1 MSKVTIYDVARLANC
16 STATVSLVFSGSE
29 RIRPKTRQHVLD
41 VANTLGYTP
50 NYIAQSLSKKNT
62 NTLGVIVPN
71 IDNPL
76 FSQMISGIESYA
88 NSKGY
93 NLILGLSDSNRKKEI
108 FYLEMLQRE
117 RVDGLI
123 VLPTFLDSLIDKLN
137 IPDSSKSPIV
147 LCGSSGNGAKLNIGY
162 AKCDNHEGARL
173 AVSHLID
180 TGRKRIGCIFP
191 VYSEQQYFT
200 RKEGYK
206 EALEQHGIDYDE
218 SLIKICASD
227 NDSIFEATRE
237 LFMEKHPDAIFC
249 LYDYCAIS
257 VLRAISI
264 MGLRIPED
272 ISVIGYDNIPLS
284 NYLPTSLSTI
294 DTQSKIVGQKAAEI
308 LIEKITDPD
317 AQIKQ
322 ITIKPELVIR
332 ESTSLKGGEK

>member
-137 IPDSSKSPIV
+137 IPD
-147 LCGSSGNGAKLNIGY
+147 
-162 AKCDNHEGARL
+162 
-173 AVSHLID
+173 
-180 TGRKRIGCIFP
+180 
-191 VYSEQQYFT
+191 
-200 RKEGYK
+200 
-206 EALEQHGIDYDE
+206 
-218 SLIKICASD
+218 
-227 NDSIFEATRE
+227 
-237 LFMEKHPDAIFC
+237 
-249 LYDYCAIS
+249 
-257 VLRAISI
+257 
-264 MGLRIPED
+264 
-272 ISVIGYDNIPLS
+272 
-284 NYLPTSLSTI
+284 
-294 DTQSKIVGQKAAEI
+294 
-308 LIEKITDPD
+308 
-317 AQIKQ
+317 
-322 ITIKPELVIR
+322 
-332 ESTSLKGGEK
+332 

>member
-76 FSQMISGIESYA
+76 FAQMISGVESYA
-88 NSKGY
+88 NSMGY
-93 NLILGLSDSNRKKEI
+93 NLILGLSDSNRKKEV
-108 FYLEMLQRE
+108 FYLDMLQRE

-123 VLPTFLDSLIDKLN
+123 VLPTFLDSLITKLN
-137 IPDSSKSPIV
+137 AQNSSKSPIV
-147 LCGSSGNGAKLNIGY
+147 LCGSSGGGAKLDVSY

-173 AVSHLID
+173 AVDHLLN
-180 TGRKRIGCIFP
+180 TGRKKVGCIFP
-191 VYSEQQYFT
+191 VYSEQQFFS

-206 EALEQHGIDYDE
+206 EALRQHHIEYDE
-218 SLIKICASD
+218 SLIKICASND
-227 NDSIFEATRE
+227 DSIFEATRE
-237 LFMEKHPDAIFC
+237 LITEKHPDAIFC

-257 VLRAISI
+257 VMRAVSI

-294 DTQSKIVGQKAAEI
+294 DTKSKIVGRQAAEI
-308 LIEKITDPD
+308 LIEKIINPD
-317 AQIKQ
+317 ASIKQ

-332 ESTSLKGGEK
+332 ESTSL